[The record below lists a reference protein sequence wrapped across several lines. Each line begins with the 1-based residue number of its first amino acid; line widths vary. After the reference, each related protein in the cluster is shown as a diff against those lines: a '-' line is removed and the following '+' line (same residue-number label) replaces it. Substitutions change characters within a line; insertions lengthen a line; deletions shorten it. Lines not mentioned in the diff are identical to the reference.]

1 MIQSEEKPV
10 PRSREETHMI
20 GIIGA
25 MEMEIA
31 GLVAALEAPE
41 TAVYCGQRFTSG
53 TLGGASVVVAKCGAG
68 KVNAAMCAAAML
80 LRYAPSVVVSTGV
93 AGGIGDGVKI
103 GDLVVATHAVQYD
116 YDTTAIGEPKAFV
129 NVAGTEMTELPVSEA
144 HSALLAQYAADIYSG
159 VHRGV
164 IATGDR
170 FVADPAFC
178 AALRAEFG
186 AIACEMETG
195 AIAHVCA
202 ANGTPFC
209 GLRAISDNAND
220 DGKVDFLTFAWDSA
234 EKCIALLQA
243 SAAALDSA
251 PQRTGK
257 EV

>member
-1 MIQSEEKPV
+1 
-10 PRSREETHMI
+10 MI

-31 GLVAALEAPE
+31 GLVSALEAPE
-41 TAVYCGQRFTSG
+41 TAVCCGQRFTSG
-53 TLGGASVVVAKCGAG
+53 RLGGVPVVVAKCGAG

-80 LRYAPSVVVSTGV
+80 LRYAPSLVVSTGV
-93 AGGIGDGVKI
+93 AGGIGPGVKI
-103 GDLVVATHAVQYD
+103 GDLVVASHAVQYD
-116 YDTTAIGEPKAFV
+116 YDTTAIGEPKAYV
-129 NVAGTEMTELPVSEA
+129 NVAGTEMTELPTSEK
-144 HSALLAQYAADIYSG
+144 HNGILAQYAADIYSG

-178 AALRAEFG
+178 EALRAEFG
-186 AIACEMETG
+186 GVACEMETG

-220 DGKVDFLTFAWDSA
+220 DGKVDFLTFARDSA
-234 EKCIALLQA
+234 EKCIALLKA
-243 SAAALDSA
+243 SAAALA
-251 PQRTGK
+251 RA
-257 EV
+257 E